1 MADAVIITLKSTD
14 TRAISK
20 RLVKLRGD
28 VGAIAL
34 GRVMTLLVVADEDSA
49 EAGLLAAGDASRQHP
64 SRIIMLVRVRDRA
77 STGMDAE
84 IRVGGDA
91 GASEI
96 VLCRLYGELADHA
109 ESVATPLMLADS
121 PVVAWWPNDCDP
133 DVAASPIGSMATRRI
148 TDVSQTADPPRAL
161 LARQQHYSPGD
172 TDMAWARTTRWRGLL
187 ATALDQPPFETVDS
201 AVVCGAHDSAST
213 DLLAGWLAARLR
225 CPVRRTTSARGAGID
240 SVRLE
245 RSGGPLTISRIA
257 ERTAELT
264 MPGRPAQMVSL
275 HRFDTTE
282 CLAAELG
289 RLDADSIYRE
299 ALVDGLPLVIG
310 AARSSATTNSEDTK
324 DIPT

>member
-1 MADAVIITLKSTD
+1 MADAVIITLESTD
-14 TRAISK
+14 TREVSK

-49 EAGLLAAGDASRQHP
+49 EAALLAAGDASRQHP
-64 SRIIMLVRVRDRA
+64 SRIIMLVRA
-77 STGMDAE
+77 GSSGPTGMDAE

-109 ESVATPLMLADS
+109 ESVAIPLMLADS
-121 PVVAWWPNDCDP
+121 PVVAWWPGVCDP
-133 DVAASPIGSMATRRI
+133 NVAASPIGSMATRRI
-148 TDVSQTADPPRAL
+148 TDVSQTDDPPRAL

-187 ATALDQPPFETVDS
+187 ATALDQPPFES
-201 AVVCGAHDSAST
+201 IEAAVVCGAHDSAST

-240 SVRLE
+240 SVRLQ
-245 RSGGPLTISRIA
+245 RAGGPLTISRIA
-257 ERTAELT
+257 ERTARLS
-264 MPGRPAQMVSL
+264 MPGRSDQVVSL

-282 CLAAELG
+282 CLAAELS
-289 RLDADSIYRE
+289 RLDADTTYRE
-299 ALVDGLPLVIG
+299 ALVDGLPLVLDAG
-310 AARSSATTNSEDTK
+310 GGNSTTNSSTK
-324 DIPT
+324 DTP